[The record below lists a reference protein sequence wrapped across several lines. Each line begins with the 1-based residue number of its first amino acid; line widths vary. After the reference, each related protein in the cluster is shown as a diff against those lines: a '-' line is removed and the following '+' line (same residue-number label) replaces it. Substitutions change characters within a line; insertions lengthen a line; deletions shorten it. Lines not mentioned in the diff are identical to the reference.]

1 MKIWY
6 EDLRYFLQIDN
17 LFDFIPSSSM
27 NDDEQLNAFF
37 KLSIYLGILM
47 YLITNKSKSFIV
59 PTTVGIITY
68 VIHDVIGNSEKFKIK
83 GITGQLSKKNKF
95 TQPTKQNPFMN
106 VLMNEYVENP
116 DRPRASD
123 ISKVHKY
130 VDKYFDEN
138 VISTK
143 DNSSFDTTNSRRQ
156 FVTMPNTSI
165 PSDQDELLKFFY
177 PMPEKTCKEGN
188 TKECKYFS

>member
-6 EDLRYFLQIDN
+6 EDLRYFLRIDN

-47 YLITNKSKSFIV
+47 YLYTNKSKSFIV
-59 PTTVGIITY
+59 PTIVGIITY
-68 VIHDVIGNSEKFKIK
+68 VIHDVIGKSEEFKVK
-83 GITGQLSKKNKF
+83 DRNKQLSKKKF

-116 DRPRASD
+116 VRPKAAD

-165 PSDQDELLKFFY
+165 PSDQDELLRFFY

>member
-6 EDLRYFLQIDN
+6 EDLRYFLRIDN

-27 NDDEQLNAFF
+27 NDNEQLNAFF

-47 YLITNKSKSFIV
+47 YLYTNKSKSFIV
-59 PTTVGIITY
+59 PTIVGIITY
-68 VIHDVIGNSEKFKIK
+68 VIHDVIGKSEEFKVK
-83 GITGQLSKKNKF
+83 NRNVQLSKKKF
-95 TQPTKQNPFMN
+95 TKPTKQNPFMN

-116 DRPRASD
+116 VRPQASD

-138 VISTK
+138 VFSSK

-165 PSDQDELLKFFY
+165 PTDQDELLKFFY